1 MQWGCLKVQYS
12 MELQLKSYVFLLTPF
27 ESAFLHESCD
37 KIWLSSNLRLHRC
50 GILWHFQEKAELR
63 KMQVV
68 VSAAATA
75 FSKDIKEVRKHLR
88 EAGQLSSTQ

>member
-1 MQWGCLKVQYS
+1 MFVLFIPV
-12 MELQLKSYVFLLTPF
+12 
-27 ESAFLHESCD
+27 
-37 KIWLSSNLRLHRC
+37 
-50 GILWHFQEKAELR
+50 LWRFQEKAELR

-88 EAGQLSSTQ
+88 EAGSSAEDSRNGSKWWAGGLVVQLSVLPQVQDDLSRLKGMAGL